1 MADQSWEE
9 QFKKFLQ
16 QTGEDFRRA
25 GKDIRTEAQRLLEG
39 AMDPEKQQ
47 KIRDRLNELGTWARK
62 AAHDVAGAVEEVA
75 TKAETAF
82 QSAAE
87 KVTEKVS
94 EMKGTT
100 ASSNAPSAPSA
111 PSATTGPRAPRTATS
126 SSGAKK
132 KSGKT
137 RKSGSKRKR

>member
-1 MADQSWEE
+1 MTDQSWEE

-25 GKDIRTEAQRLLEG
+25 GKDIRTEAQKLLEG

-47 KIRDRLNELGTWARK
+47 KIRDRLNELGAWARK
-62 AAHDVAGAVEEVA
+62 AAQGVAGAVEEVA

-87 KVTEKVS
+87 KVTDKVS
-94 EMKGTT
+94 EMKSAS
-100 ASSNAPSAPSA
+100 ASSNAPG
-111 PSATTGPRAPRTATS
+111 ATSGARAPGTATRS
-126 SSGAKK
+126 SRAKK
-132 KSGKT
+132 KSGKS
-137 RKSGSKRKR
+137 RKGGSKRKR